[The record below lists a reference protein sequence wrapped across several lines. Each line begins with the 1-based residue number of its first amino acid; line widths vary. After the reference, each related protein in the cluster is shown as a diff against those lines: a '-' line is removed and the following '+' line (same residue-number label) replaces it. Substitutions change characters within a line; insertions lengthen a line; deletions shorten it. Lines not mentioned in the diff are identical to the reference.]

1 MRGDP
6 HRGTVCI
13 MFSET
18 LCKGHKQ
25 ISEELLATIIVYKS
39 AFLAADI
46 RQKDH

>member
-6 HRGTVCI
+6 HRGAVCI
-13 MFSET
+13 MLHET

-25 ISEELLATIIVYKS
+25 ISNELLVTITVYKS
-39 AFLAADI
+39 ALLAADI